1 MGLPVEEV
9 LSLWRELERT
19 QRELPGG
26 TPERQAIETEIAE
39 MRSLYQRLTEA
50 SQTSAALLDT
60 AHRRIVQARA
70 VLALVAGPDA
80 VTDGEDATPDVA
92 AAEPIVVQH

>member
-1 MGLPVEEV
+1 MALPVEEV

-26 TPERQAIETEIAE
+26 TPERQAIDTEIAE

-70 VLALVAGPDA
+70 GLTLVGGPDSVA
-80 VTDGEDATPDVA
+80 DAETPTAEVA
-92 AAEPIVVQH
+92 AGKRTVVEH